1 MEKISKE
8 EKKEQQSKDLIELV
22 NLAYAK
28 LPYYKKKMD
37 DIGIKPEDIKSID
50 DISKLP
56 FTTKQ
61 DLRDNYPFGTFATS
75 ISDIVRLHASS
86 GTTGKLTVAGYTQ
99 NDLDVWADCV
109 KNSFEKVGVTNK
121 DIVHIAFGYGLFTGG
136 LGVHYG
142 AEKLGCAVVPASA
155 GNTLR
160 QLQLIKDFGATVL
173 ACTPSYALVLYEAMK
188 KEKIKRSELKLR
200 IGIFGAEPWSLEM
213 KKEIEDKLKIK
224 AYDIYGLSEISGPGV
239 AISCH
244 DGEMLHIWDHA
255 FFPEVV
261 DINTLKPLQ
270 DGEEGEL
277 VFTTLKKQGMPL
289 IRYRTR
295 DITTL
300 EHAQCRCG
308 NNCTRMKRVS
318 GRSDDMMIVRGV
330 NVFPSQ
336 IESVL
341 FGIQEVDASKYLIVL
356 DRVNN
361 LDTMEIQVEINK
373 KYFSDSLSDMNKICR
388 NIETQMISNLGVG
401 AKITL
406 KAPGSIVINGDKVK
420 RIVDNRKV

>member
-8 EKKEQQSKDLIELV
+8 EKREQQSKDLIALV
-22 NLAYAK
+22 NLAYTK
-28 LPYYKKKMD
+28 LPYYKKKMQEA
-37 DIGIKPEDIKSID
+37 GISPSDIKSID

-61 DLRDNYPFGTFATS
+61 DLRENYPFGTFATPM
-75 ISDIVRLHASS
+75 SDIVRLHASS

-99 NDLDVWADCV
+99 KDLDVWSNCV
-109 KNSFEKVGVTNK
+109 KKSFQKVGVTKN

-136 LGVHYG
+136 LGIHYG
-142 AEKLGCAVVPASA
+142 VEKLGCTVVPAAA

-160 QLQLIKDFGATVL
+160 QLQLIKDFGATVI

-188 KEKIKRSELKLR
+188 KEKIKRSDLKLR

-239 AISCH
+239 AISCC
-244 DGEMLHIWDHA
+244 DGDMLHIWDEE
-255 FFPEVV
+255 FYPEVV
-261 DINTLKPLQ
+261 DINTLETLP
-270 DGEEGEL
+270 DGQEGEL
-277 VFTTLKKQGMPL
+277 VFTTLKKEGMPL
-289 IRYRTR
+289 LRYRTR
-295 DITTL
+295 DITKLQHT
-300 EHAQCRCG
+300 QCHCG
-308 NNCTRMKRVS
+308 NNCTRMQRVS

-388 NIETQMISNLGVG
+388 NIEAQMISNLGVG

-406 KAPGSIVINGDKVK
+406 KVPGSIIINGDKVK
-420 RIVDNRKV
+420 RIIDNRNI